1 MPGADPEKLKIP
13 DFEGTP
19 EHWPDWLTRVS
30 LQLASV
36 GSWLVTFIDPNNAAP
51 GALNNAQATQ
61 CGIILG
67 KMVLC
72 LKGASISVMQQVER
86 AGHAGALKLRHLWIE
101 LHRKY
106 TVVSRT
112 MRLTAIRTLFFAQY
126 SAQKYGCFAD
136 FRRKQEAIWHNQL
149 QGNITA
155 DEVMIL
161 ATIAACSGTFPAV
174 VNPMLAQDNL
184 VLTTAQRTIEE
195 HELAQRAVAPE
206 QNEHAHAAQGQQHM
220 QQKKQKPPRCM
231 ACGEKGHLPQ
241 HCTDADAKAAFDA
254 GNIKAFKAGKK
265 AAAQWANSGGN
276 GGGNKGGKKGGGGKK
291 GKGKGK
297 GKSWKQVWKYT

>member
-19 EHWPDWLTRVS
+19 ETWPDWLTRTS
-30 LQLASV
+30 LLLASV
-36 GSWLVTFIDPNNAAP
+36 GAWLMTFIDPNNAAP

-72 LKGASISVMQQVER
+72 LRGASISVMQQVER
-86 AGHAGALKLRHLWIE
+86 AGHVGALKLRHLWIE

-112 MRLTAIRTLFFAQY
+112 MRLSAIRTLFFAQY
-126 SAQKYGCFAD
+126 SAKKYGSFPE

-149 QGNITA
+149 QGNITP
-155 DEVMIL
+155 DEVMVL
-161 ATIAACSGTFPAV
+161 ATVAACSNVFPAV

-195 HELAQRAVAPE
+195 HELAQRTVAPE
-206 QNEHAHAAQGQQHM
+206 QNEHAHAAQGQQ
-220 QQKKQKPPRCM
+220 QKKQRIPKCM

-241 HCTDADAKAAFDA
+241 HCPDADAKAAFDA
-254 GNIKAFKAGKK
+254 GNSKAYKAGKK
-265 AAAQWANSGGN
+265 AAAEAAAHWVNKGGD
-276 GGGNKGGKKGGGGKK
+276 KGGKKGGGKKGNGKGGKK
-291 GKGKGK
+291 
-297 GKSWKQVWKYT
+297 KSWKQVWKYT